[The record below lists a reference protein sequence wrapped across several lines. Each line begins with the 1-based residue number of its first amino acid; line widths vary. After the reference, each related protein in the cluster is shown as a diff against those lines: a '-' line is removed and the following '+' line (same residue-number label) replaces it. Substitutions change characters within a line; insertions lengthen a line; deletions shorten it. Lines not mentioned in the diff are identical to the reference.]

1 MLRHEPPTPN
11 QDTSWVTAL
20 KKSSKV
26 VSPHILNPIQ
36 VHEVRHSLLCTA
48 YSVLI
53 TLSAEGVEMN
63 THGEEG
69 YTETPHTSPEIN
81 NQPRAPKRFRPW
93 VLR

>member
-1 MLRHEPPTPN
+1 M
-11 QDTSWVTAL
+11 TAL

-36 VHEVRHSLLCTA
+36 VHDVRHSLLCTA
-48 YSVLI
+48 HSVLI

-69 YTETPHTSPEIN
+69 YAETPHTSPN
-81 NQPRAPKRFRPW
+81 RRPTTCPDRASPMGTAADHCAPASSQAW
-93 VLR
+93 LL